1 MAGFSKGNRT
11 WLPVHESYKLLNL
24 ENQKNIVGPS
34 VYKVYRSLIQLRNS
48 SRALQEGNLRMNVVK
63 FNTHFCYNCEMLV
76 INREIPGESVT
87 FFMSF
92 SPVLDIFVELN
103 KYMTLY
109 NETYVEA
116 DGYYEER

>member
-1 MAGFSKGNRT
+1 
-11 WLPVHESYKLLNL
+11 
-24 ENQKNIVGPS
+24 
-34 VYKVYRSLIQLRNS
+34 
-48 SRALQEGNLRMNVVK
+48 MNVVK